1 MLVLLVVVLG
11 VAAIQGSPRDSYLD
25 AYEESHGTTAKNDRE
40 YSEPYPYPPSQPG
53 YQYGPPSG
61 PPKYTYGPPA
71 PSHNY
76 GPPVPVYGPSA
87 PVYGMP
93 HGMLGLLDKLK
104 FKLDLFTIG
113 KILLK
118 IVLFK
123 KFVSFVAIICLLL
136 FIPTL
141 KRKVDE
147 GIPEGGDDDD
157 DDAAMRGY
165 GPKKYGAADE
175 VLNNVTQFVLG
186 AIQNFS
192 QNYTQDVKCEG
203 VYCQMQKVV
212 QKIDDKLSY
221 NKLAKIYSRDS
232 K

>member
-1 MLVLLVVVLG
+1 M
-11 VAAIQGSPRDSYLD
+11 
-25 AYEESHGTTAKNDRE
+25 
-40 YSEPYPYPPSQPG
+40 
-53 YQYGPPSG
+53 YGPP
-61 PPKYTYGPPA
+61 
-71 PSHNY
+71 
-76 GPPVPVYGPSA
+76 A

-104 FKLDLFTIG
+104 FKLDLFTVG

-165 GPKKYGAADE
+165 GPKKYGGLVVAVA
-175 VLNNVTQFVLG
+175 
-186 AIQNFS
+186 
-192 QNYTQDVKCEG
+192 G
-203 VYCQMQKVV
+203 VVFYDFFC
-212 QKIDDKLSY
+212 SCG
-221 NKLAKIYSRDS
+221 
-232 K
+232 